1 MNIPKKIKKKNRRY
15 KLIKVYENYAL
26 YENVEYGFRECFQF
40 FDLGLV
46 RYREKERLAL
56 KGGAVKI

>member
-1 MNIPKKIKKKNRRY
+1 MEIPKRIKKNNRRY
-15 KLIKVYENYAL
+15 KLVKVYENYVL
-26 YENVEYGFRECFQF
+26 YENFDYKYRECFQF

-46 RYREKERLAL
+46 KYREKERLAL